1 MTRCLLYIAPIA
13 LFGLMVTDA
22 HAIPAVWS
30 GSLARN
36 IATATMDAA
45 NAPLVLVAAA
55 VVAVAAVFAAVAV
68 IGVPAV
74 AAIAVA
80 GSREAV

>member
-1 MTRCLLYIAPIA
+1 VSTLHSADRAVRVDGYGRARHPCCLE
-13 LFGLMVTDA
+13 
-22 HAIPAVWS
+22 
-30 GSLARN
+30 RN